1 MRVRL
6 LIVACSRTRNT
17 TNMRRYYTDTDTDA
31 DRDEDTNADTAT
43 RQTYIGDLI
52 ETIHQLIKG
61 IRKRGRQRDLSD
73 MDGTR
78 LLT

>member
-17 TNMRRYYTDTDTDA
+17 TNMRRYYTDTDA
-31 DRDEDTNADTAT
+31 DRNEDTNADTAT